1 MDWMCDNYKD
11 CDDGSDEIDCQ
22 NNDTLIVKDAPWK
35 FLGFFF
41 QTNVMKINFID
52 LENYEENVLFWE

>member
-22 NNDTLIVKDAPWK
+22 NNDTLLVKDAP
-35 FLGFFF
+35 
-41 QTNVMKINFID
+41 
-52 LENYEENVLFWE
+52 